1 MNMYERIEDENVKMY
16 DTIRLVLVV
25 LMMFSFIARVVNTEI

>member
-1 MNMYERIEDENVKMY
+1 MYERIEDENVKMY